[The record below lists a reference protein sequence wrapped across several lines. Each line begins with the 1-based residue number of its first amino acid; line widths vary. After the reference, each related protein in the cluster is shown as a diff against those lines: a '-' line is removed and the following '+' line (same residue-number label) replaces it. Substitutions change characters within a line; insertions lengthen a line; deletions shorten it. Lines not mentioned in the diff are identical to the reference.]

1 MTELTA
7 AYVAEHLPRRDPE
20 GHKGDFGKVLCLC
33 GSVGYTGAA
42 VFASRAAVR
51 TGSGLVFLGVPEPIW
66 PVAAVKSDE
75 AMPFPLPAAD
85 GRLSLAAEGEIRRRL
100 AQSVRRR
107 PHRLRPGP
115 GTGDGRADPLP
126 AGRGN
131 TPGAGRRWH
140 KCPGGAYRCVRQA

>member
-51 TGSGLVFLGVPEPIW
+51 TGSGLVYLGVPEPIW

-75 AMPFPLPAAD
+75 AMPFPLSAVD
-85 GRLSLAAEGEIRRRL
+85 GRLSLAAEAETGRHHRGDEKNVGQRRRREPYL
-100 AQSVRRR
+100 LIQQVFHTGTPFRDR
-107 PHRLRPGP
+107 P
-115 GTGDGRADPLP
+115 
-126 AGRGN
+126 
-131 TPGAGRRWH
+131 
-140 KCPGGAYRCVRQA
+140 